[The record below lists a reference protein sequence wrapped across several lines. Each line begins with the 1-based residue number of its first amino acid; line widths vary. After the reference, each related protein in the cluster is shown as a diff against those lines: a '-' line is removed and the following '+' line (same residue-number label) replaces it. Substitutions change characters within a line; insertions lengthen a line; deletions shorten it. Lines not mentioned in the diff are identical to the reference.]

1 MRVAIALLCVLAVPR
16 IAVAQATN
24 RQSAVPNPQSGQFAN
39 VNGARLFYQDEG
51 TGHPLVL
58 IHGWP
63 MSARMWDD
71 QAAALKQ
78 HYRVIRYDRRGF
90 GRSPAE
96 PWNEGPGDHDVA
108 DLNALLDFLQVKSAY

>member
-1 MRVAIALLCVLAVPR
+1 MQACVTPGAGLWLPDPPPPETLMVTTRLLTILALAAAGFIRPGPVG
-16 IAVAQATN
+16 AQDK
-24 RQSAVPNPQSGQFAN
+24 FAP

-51 TGHPLVL
+51 SGQALVL

-78 HYRVIRYDRRGF
+78 RYRVIRYDRRGF
-90 GRSPAE
+90 GRSPAA
-96 PWNEGPGDHDVA
+96 PWNDGPGDHDVP
-108 DLNALLDFLQVKSAY
+108 